1 MPQVPPRS
9 DFAGLLII
17 ILFLY
22 IFSSNEANLPP
33 NFDSPR
39 NYAEAQLNRSRS
51 AVGVLNATAWGDF
64 TPAEAG
70 EQGRWL
76 NLTGFREGDGYRWE
90 RLGVFRETCDK
101 MRKWAEYREAAEIFQ
116 NGGTGLHGVYENVTG
131 VVRGKWARYMGGL
144 DGGKESRSRLN
155 LSTIAPGI
163 DWAVRDTD
171 MEGWARNV
179 TGRRGK
185 MSLRLDEVE
194 GEEML
199 YNRSSRHTPEPKA
212 EDGIEDIDYG
222 LVHPVKGILVRELS
236 ASLTVRD
243 ESSNGDGYEMRL
255 HGIHWPQ
262 EGSILLTTT
271 SDKFAGAYGL
281 PHFAIDEE
289 HFNSSAIVMKE
300 ILRKR
305 LEKMEEAAKEDPRSL
320 LEANHIDGLPTPHC
334 EYVVF
339 AQLQTLMLEGA
350 SAPLSQDIIKEIENE
365 LRFPNGAP
373 VVEIPRLQMSVVIL
387 SPDCGFM
394 LESIGPPN
402 FATAEGEHLVGMKE
416 EVFLQHVRNFL
427 LMLAVV
433 WFAQT
438 LTIKLQC
445 KEASTPSTVG
455 RVSIHTM
462 GMMLLADGLLFFAMS
477 LASATMP
484 SIFPCA
490 LLASFSGLM
499 SLVLGV
505 RFILNIHSVQEPE
518 RQEQERAQAAAAA
531 AAQARNPAPSRPAAT
546 VITAAGADTLP
557 LPATSN
563 AQTNTANTPIIIP
576 SDQDIDAEIAE
587 NTANAA
593 SAVPRPTTT
602 QPSQASRAVTDFGP
616 IYGQFVLLLTI
627 ILLVSLS
634 STSWPVFL
642 RTAYTHLLSFI
653 YLSLWL
659 PQIKRNIRRNCRK
672 ALLWRFV
679 IGQSVLR
686 LLPFAYFYLYED
698 NILFSDGD
706 GLAFAVLAG
715 WVWCQILVLASQEI
729 LGPRWAA
736 PKGWYEVGWD
746 YHPVLR
752 EDGVEEGGL
761 PIGLVKG
768 TGGESLSRSNTGDEE
783 RMPGSHT
790 RSVDC
795 AICMQILEV
804 SIVPAAG
811 GADDGMV
818 GVTGVTGVLA
828 RRAYMVTPCRHIFH
842 TQCLEGWMKF
852 RLQCPICRETLPPL

>member
-1 MPQVPPRS
+1 MV
-9 DFAGLLII
+9 
-17 ILFLY
+17 
-22 IFSSNEANLPP
+22 
-33 NFDSPR
+33 
-39 NYAEAQLNRSRS
+39 
-51 AVGVLNATAWGDF
+51 
-64 TPAEAG
+64 
-70 EQGRWL
+70 
-76 NLTGFREGDGYRWE
+76 
-90 RLGVFRETCDK
+90 
-101 MRKWAEYREAAEIFQ
+101 
-116 NGGTGLHGVYENVTG
+116 
-131 VVRGKWARYMGGL
+131 
-144 DGGKESRSRLN
+144 
-155 LSTIAPGI
+155 
-163 DWAVRDTD
+163 
-171 MEGWARNV
+171 
-179 TGRRGK
+179 
-185 MSLRLDEVE
+185 
-194 GEEML
+194 
-199 YNRSSRHTPEPKA
+199 YNRSSRLTPEPKA
-212 EDGIEDIDYG
+212 EDGIDDIDYG
-222 LVHPVKGILVRELS
+222 LVHPIKGIPVRELS

-255 HGIHWPQ
+255 HGVHWPQ

-281 PHFAIDEE
+281 PHFTIDED

-334 EYVVF
+334 EYVLF

-350 SAPLSQDIIKEIENE
+350 EAPLSQAIIQEIENE

-373 VVEIPRLQMSVVIL
+373 VVEIPRLQMSVVIF

-394 LESIGPPN
+394 LESKGPPN

-531 AAQARNPAPSRPAAT
+531 AALARNPAPSRPAAT

-557 LPATSN
+557 LPVTSN

-602 QPSQASRAVTDFGP
+602 TQPSQASRAVTDFGP

-634 STSWPVFL
+634 STSWPLFL
-642 RTAYTHLLSFI
+642 RTAYTH
-653 YLSLWL
+653 
-659 PQIKRNIRRNCRK
+659 
-672 ALLWRFV
+672 
-679 IGQSVLR
+679 
-686 LLPFAYFYLYED
+686 
-698 NILFSDGD
+698 
-706 GLAFAVLAG
+706 AG
-715 WVWCQILVLASQEI
+715 WVWCQVLVLASQEI

-768 TGGESLSRSNTGDEE
+768 GLSRSNTGDEE
-783 RMPGSHT
+783 RVPGSHT

-795 AICMQILEV
+795 AICMQVLEV
-804 SIVPAAG
+804 PIVPA
-811 GADDGMV
+811 DDGV
-818 GVTGVTGVLA
+818 TGVTGVTGVLA